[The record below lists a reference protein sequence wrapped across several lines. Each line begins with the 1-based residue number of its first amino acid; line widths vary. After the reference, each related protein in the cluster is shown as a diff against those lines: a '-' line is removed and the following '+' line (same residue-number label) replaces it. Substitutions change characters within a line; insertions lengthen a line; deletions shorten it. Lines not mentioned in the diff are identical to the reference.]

1 MASRSGCF
9 TNDESGWVVPKFG
22 LIMVMG
28 NTVGCRPLGCYIVQ
42 KVTTCSHS
50 KRERL
55 RFAIFVV
62 IATRTSNFTT
72 EIFFGQYLKKYNI
85 CHIAVPDLF
94 FLGIS
99 YGVFIIQNPLKSIVV
114 HAELILSISESQI
127 TPSRNIFRV

>member
-1 MASRSGCF
+1 MMQVDRG
-9 TNDESGWVVPKFG
+9 VPKFG

-28 NTVGCRPLGCYIVQ
+28 NTVGCRPVRCYIVQ
-42 KVTTCSHS
+42 TMTTCSHS
-50 KRERL
+50 KRQRS

-99 YGVFIIQNPLKSIVV
+99 YGVFIIQNQLKSVAVRADFNIKDFRKSNYSLQE
-114 HAELILSISESQI
+114 HFPRL
-127 TPSRNIFRV
+127 NIFASLN